1 MAKTFVI
8 LVLLCL
14 QLLHWVSCTKL
25 PGFSNA
31 QRLLS
36 KFYFLSWFSVDFHGL
51 LALFRGGAKGKPA
64 KKAQPI
70 SKSKRRNRYEDDE
83 DENEDDYDDEEDDD
97 RHYKSKRGKSTS
109 RRTSNRGK
117 SNRGSFSL
125 IPWSSANNDRESSS
139 SKKKGPS
146 IRERLEQIAKSG
158 QSAYKDIYR
167 RAKVKNPPAA
177 SHFQLTCV
185 LGDEI
190 LCLWRNLVKSNLAF
204 RCNCCSR
211 GPNWPDQIF
220 HSCI

>member
-1 MAKTFVI
+1 
-8 LVLLCL
+8 
-14 QLLHWVSCTKL
+14 
-25 PGFSNA
+25 
-31 QRLLS
+31 
-36 KFYFLSWFSVDFHGL
+36 L
-51 LALFRGGAKGKPA
+51 LALFRGGAKGKPP

-70 SKSKRRNRYEDDE
+70 SKSKRRNRYEDEE

-97 RHYKSKRGKSTS
+97 HHYKSKRGKSS

-117 SNRGSFSL
+117 SSRGSFSL

-167 RAKVKNPPAA
+167 RAKVKNPPTA

-190 LCLWRNLVKSNLAF
+190 LCL
-204 RCNCCSR
+204 
-211 GPNWPDQIF
+211 
-220 HSCI
+220 